1 MTLSVHPLA
10 AASGTQRFRAVR
22 VDQHIASV
30 LAASYAR
37 ASRDGALMDT
47 FLRRGLAAVGQR
59 PGMMPA
65 GSDSREVAKG
75 LADLSARLVGAFGDP
90 PGVKVYAAPLVARL
104 RAIGFRRHDVPLL
117 REIFVSVMSE
127 IHGPQWTERLGYEWR
142 LAIDLL
148 VSLMSEPAQPPDA
161 PASR

>member
-1 MTLSVHPLA
+1 MTLSVHPFA
-10 AASGTQRFRAVR
+10 AASATQRFRAVR

-30 LAASYAR
+30 LSASYAR

-47 FLRRGLAAVGQR
+47 FLRRALAAVGQR
-59 PGMMPA
+59 PGIMPA
-65 GSDSREVAKG
+65 GSDTSEVAKG
-75 LADLSARLVGAFGDP
+75 LADLTARLVGSFGDP
-90 PGVKVYAAPLVARL
+90 PNIKVYATPLVARL
-104 RAIGFRRHDVPLL
+104 RTIGFRRHDVPLL

-127 IHGPQWTERLGYEWR
+127 THGPNWTDRLGYEWR

-148 VSLMSEPAQPPDA
+148 VSLMSEPTQPPSV